1 MHLSRVGATLDRYL
15 VEGDSMDE
23 LTEFLL
29 DDGKPA
35 DFEGTER
42 TYVINDEDG
51 AIWAMRN
58 LASAVRR
65 LNDIKRQAA
74 DEVDRITRWV
84 ELTSKS
90 PQNTVEYFEKALKEF
105 MVRLREETGRKSLE
119 LPDGTVKSR
128 QSSASVEILDIETFI
143 KWAENNGHAGWVRVK
158 KEIDKAAVRD
168 GVEFI
173 GDAVLDN
180 LTGEVVD
187 GVTVSPES
195 VSVSITVSE

>member
-1 MHLSRVGATLDRYL
+1 LHLSRVGATLDRYL

>member
-1 MHLSRVGATLDRYL
+1 MHLSRFGATLDRCL

-58 LASAVRR
+58 IATAVRR

-90 PQNTVEYFEKALKEF
+90 PQKTVEYFEKALKEF

>member
-1 MHLSRVGATLDRYL
+1 
-15 VEGDSMDE
+15 
-23 LTEFLL
+23 
-29 DDGKPA
+29 
-35 DFEGTER
+35 
-42 TYVINDEDG
+42 
-51 AIWAMRN
+51 MRN
-58 LASAVRR
+58 IATAVRR